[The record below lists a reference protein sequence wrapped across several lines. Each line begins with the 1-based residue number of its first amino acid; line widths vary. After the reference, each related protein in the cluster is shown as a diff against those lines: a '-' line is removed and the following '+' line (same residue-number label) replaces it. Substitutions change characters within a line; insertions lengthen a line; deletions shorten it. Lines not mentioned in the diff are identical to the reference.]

1 MIMKLIVGLGNPGKV
16 YSESRHNVGY
26 SVVEALA
33 KNFKIP
39 LRKESKTFSW
49 VGKGGIEGDE
59 AILAMPVTFMNLS
72 GLAVGALLKRYN
84 LNLGSLLVVCDDLD
98 LEFGRIK
105 IKNSGSS
112 GGHRGLKSIMDS
124 IKSRDFARLRIGI
137 GRPFRDMEPAEYVLS
152 RFKKEEKKIYKE
164 IIKKAVD
171 CCSMWV
177 KEDINKSMNVYNR
190 QDKAN

>member
-1 MIMKLIVGLGNPGKV
+1 MKLIVGLGNPGKI
-16 YSESRHNVGY
+16 YSDSRHNIGY
-26 SVVEALA
+26 SIVEALA

-49 VGKGGIEGDE
+49 VGKGDIKGHD

-72 GLAVGALLKRYN
+72 GLAVGALIKRYN
-84 LNLGSLLVVCDDLD
+84 LNLSSLLVVCDDLD

-112 GGHRGLKSIMDS
+112 GGHRGLKSIMDL

-137 GRPFRDMEPAEYVLS
+137 GRPFADIEPAEYVLS

-164 IIKKAVD
+164 IIKKAVG

-177 KEDINKSMNVYNR
+177 KEDINKSMNVFNR
-190 QDKAN
+190 WDKPN